1 MELVRHG
8 MRGGESTGTIGPGGN
23 RREEVASMQHADTI
37 KYILRHLECK
47 PEVIIRV
54 PCLFC
59 HNGRA
64 LLLVPST
71 GQYECQ
77 ICGRYGKLDSL
88 AVLAA
93 ESHMGGTITAAT
105 GPSALVEI
113 GERRWRACNMQIPSS
128 TSFGT

>member
-1 MELVRHG
+1 
-8 MRGGESTGTIGPGGN
+8 
-23 RREEVASMQHADTI
+23 MQHADTI

-47 PEVIIRV
+47 PELTVRV

-59 HNGRA
+59 NYGQA

-93 ESHMGGTITAAT
+93 DQFEYKHRESI
-105 GPSALVEI
+105 ALMEADGVVRR
-113 GERRWRACNMQIPSS
+113 ER
-128 TSFGT
+128 G

>member
-1 MELVRHG
+1 MQNAHLIYSIIRSMEC
-8 MRGGESTGTIGPGGN
+8 EPEI
-23 RREEVASMQHADTI
+23 
-37 KYILRHLECK
+37 IL
-47 PEVIIRV
+47 RV

-59 HNGRA
+59 NNGRA

-93 ESHMGGTITAAT
+93 DQFEHRHRQTIELMETDGVVKWERNIDVTAK
-105 GPSALVEI
+105 GD
-113 GERRWRACNMQIPSS
+113 R
-128 TSFGT
+128 

>member
-47 PEVIIRV
+47 PELIVRV

-59 HNGRA
+59 NNGQA

-93 ESHMGGTITAAT
+93 DQFEYKHRESI
-105 GPSALVEI
+105 ALMEADGVVRR
-113 GERRWRACNMQIPSS
+113 ER
-128 TSFGT
+128 G

>member
-1 MELVRHG
+1 MQNAHLINSIIR
-8 MRGGESTGTIGPGGN
+8 
-23 RREEVASMQHADTI
+23 SM
-37 KYILRHLECK
+37 ECK
-47 PEVIIRV
+47 PEIIVRV

-59 HNGRA
+59 NNGQA

-93 ESHMGGTITAAT
+93 DQFEYRHRRTVELMETDGVVRRERIIDVTAK
-105 GPSALVEI
+105 E
-113 GERRWRACNMQIPSS
+113 ER
-128 TSFGT
+128 

>member
-1 MELVRHG
+1 
-8 MRGGESTGTIGPGGN
+8 
-23 RREEVASMQHADTI
+23 MQNVDVI
-37 KYILRHLECK
+37 KYIIQHLECK
-47 PEVIIRV
+47 PEIIVRV

-93 ESHMGGTITAAT
+93 DQFEHRHRDSI
-105 GPSALVEI
+105 ALMETDGVVRR
-113 GERRWRACNMQIPSS
+113 ERGR
-128 TSFGT
+128 